1 MRRFIGKPHCP
12 RHARCNRS
20 FPLRRALSGHTLLRA
35 PHSPFLQKQKFLQ
48 IRVRYRKSV
57 VLLAR
62 VIVSAHENLGELSPA
77 VFRDWR
83 ATPPFKRFRVFCGVF
98 SLFALVASRRRTA
111 GGALCLPP
119 CLRVL
124 VAPLPQKSHTAS
136 RVAIFGDP
144 VIGAHILFYGRKF
157 TLLPKAVCMR
167 LLGGALAKTSFC
179 LRE

>member
-1 MRRFIGKPHCP
+1 M
-12 RHARCNRS
+12 
-20 FPLRRALSGHTLLRA
+20 
-35 PHSPFLQKQKFLQ
+35 Q
-48 IRVRYRKSV
+48 VRYRKSA

-111 GGALCLPP
+111 GGALFLPP

-144 VIGAHILFYGRKF
+144 VIGTHILFMGANSPSS
-157 TLLPKAVCMR
+157 PKPYVC
-167 LLGGALAKTSFC
+167 GNSGALWQKRRFATRIRLFYPSRKISQK
-179 LRE
+179 R